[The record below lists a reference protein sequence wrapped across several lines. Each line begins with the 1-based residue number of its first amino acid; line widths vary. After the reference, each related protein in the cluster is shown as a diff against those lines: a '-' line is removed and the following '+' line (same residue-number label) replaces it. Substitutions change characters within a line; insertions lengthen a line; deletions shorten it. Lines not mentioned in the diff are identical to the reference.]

1 MCNRIAQLI
10 ERGTAFRRAA
20 MWSLNTIMSAGALG
34 VEVVISG
41 KLRTERAHFEKH
53 TIGIVPKS
61 GEVSDKI
68 VKTGITHV
76 LTKMGLM
83 GIQLR
88 IASKVALPQEFE
100 FKNGDTDMQAS
111 AAEPTSQTEES
122 AKKEGVASGQEQ
134 KGGKQDGET

>member
-1 MCNRIAQLI
+1 
-10 ERGTAFRRAA
+10 
-20 MWSLNTIMSAGALG
+20 
-34 VEVVISG
+34 
-41 KLRTERAHFEKH
+41 
-53 TIGIVPKS
+53 
-61 GEVSDKI
+61 
-68 VKTGITHV
+68 
-76 LTKMGLM
+76 M

-122 AKKEGVASGQEQ
+122 AKNEGVASGQEQ

>member
-1 MCNRIAQLI
+1 
-10 ERGTAFRRAA
+10 

-100 FKNGDTDMQAS
+100 FKNGDTDMLPS
-111 AAEPTSQTEES
+111 AAQSSTQTEES
-122 AKKEGVASGQEQ
+122 SKNEQALAAGEEQ

>member
-1 MCNRIAQLI
+1 
-10 ERGTAFRRAA
+10 
-20 MWSLNTIMSAGALG
+20 LNTVMSAGALG

-122 AKKEGVASGQEQ
+122 AKNEAVASGQEQ